1 MGAEGKL
8 VGCQSPVFCS
18 CAGVPPEDTA
28 YGAKGAELV
37 VHGSHERPWWLK
49 DQQLYL
55 LQTECGKSN
64 SPFRRQTQ
72 GQANSSCCSL
82 RLFPAPLWPL

>member
-1 MGAEGKL
+1 MGARAL
-8 VGCQSPVFCS
+8 FFAPVLCVS
-18 CAGVPPEDTA
+18 PEDTA

-55 LQTECGKSN
+55 LQTERSKSN

-72 GQANSSCCSL
+72 DQANSSCCSL

>member
-1 MGAEGKL
+1 MGARAL
-8 VGCQSPVFCS
+8 FFAPVLC
-18 CAGVPPEDTA
+18 VPPEDTA

-55 LQTECGKSN
+55 QTERSKSN

-72 GQANSSCCSL
+72 DQANSSYCSL